1 MLLFVLN
8 SDSNDEIK
16 RQTILQSS
24 MNPGSNN
31 NNNPENKSDSDVNME
46 DYSES
51 SDSSSDHPETP
62 EEVRNR
68 NERDLDTVE
77 SLIDENKRLKDLF
90 GTAEKIRDKKS
101 ISETEYG
108 NYLHANSPTLNNL
121 EAEIRRNEEEI
132 ERLEEKLVER
142 RQPDYVPSD
151 DSSESGSSESSN
163 SVPVSPDSSNNNGSA
178 LSDTVSPL
186 SSEHGNIHP
195 PFDKSN
201 SFQGEDMGIILKPL

>member
-1 MLLFVLN
+1 MDKGSVEYLGPYGLWNILYYASNIISGLSTGVITSYALYTFIALILYLFNSYISIYFTIVVLFVFLFVLN

-108 NYLHANSPTLNNL
+108 NYLHANSPTLNNI

-132 ERLEEKLVER
+132 ERLEEKMVRKTATGLR
-142 RQPDYVPSD
+142 AI
-151 DSSESGSSESSN
+151 GW
-163 SVPVSPDSSNNNGSA
+163 
-178 LSDTVSPL
+178 
-186 SSEHGNIHP
+186 
-195 PFDKSN
+195 
-201 SFQGEDMGIILKPL
+201 